1 MSVKATFHMQGGD
14 FTMTFEEQKT
24 YKTLRP
30 ANHHAILLLESTE
43 DMNDEMKGWL
53 EYTMYHGRGRSIPR
67 IDITIQDY
75 DDEGNL
81 KEHFRVTETF
91 GRRWFTKYSRFREIE
106 LEYTE
111 KVSL

>member
-1 MSVKATFHMQGGD
+1 MQGGD

-30 ANHHAILLLESTE
+30 ANHHAILHLESTE

-67 IDITIQDY
+67 IDITVQDY

-81 KEHFRVTETF
+81 KEQFRVTETF
-91 GRRWFTKYSRFREIE
+91 GRRCNTKYNRIGKIE
-106 LEYTE
+106 VKYNDKE
-111 KVSL
+111 

>member
-53 EYTMYHGRGRSIPR
+53 E
-67 IDITIQDY
+67 
-75 DDEGNL
+75 
-81 KEHFRVTETF
+81 
-91 GRRWFTKYSRFREIE
+91 
-106 LEYTE
+106 
-111 KVSL
+111 